1 MTRAMFRLLLLFGLM
16 AVVLLEGY
24 YIVALRHRAEN
35 QEEELKAISMQL
47 QSSRNERDVLREELL
62 AIKKAVEKN
71 NGNASQ
77 REH

>member
-24 YIVALRHRAEN
+24 YIVELRYRAEN

-47 QSSRNERDVLREELL
+47 QSSRNERDALREELL

>member
-1 MTRAMFRLLLLFGLM
+1 MTRAMFRLLMFGLM

-24 YIVALRHRAEN
+24 YIFELRYRTEN

-47 QSSRNERDVLREELL
+47 QSSRNERKALHEELL

>member
-1 MTRAMFRLLLLFGLM
+1 MTRAIFRLLFLFGLM

-24 YIVALRHRAEN
+24 YIFELRYRTEN

-47 QSSRNERDVLREELL
+47 QSSRNERDALHEELL

-71 NGNASQ
+71 NGNTSQ

>member
-1 MTRAMFRLLLLFGLM
+1 MFRLLMFGLM

-24 YIVALRHRAEN
+24 YIFELRYRTEN

-47 QSSRNERDVLREELL
+47 QSSRNERKALHEELL

>member
-1 MTRAMFRLLLLFGLM
+1 VTRAMFRLLMFGLM

-24 YIVALRHRAEN
+24 YIFELRYRTEN

-47 QSSRNERDVLREELL
+47 QSSRNERKALHEELL